1 MQRCTVGQFIGKPS
15 TLSIEPRW
23 GFVAP
28 HHDYM
33 SYFIEENV
41 NSIQVN
47 VGLLTRG
54 TKAWHI
60 ISTIRKLD
68 WDFTTPAWE
77 TLPFTGTMN
86 ALYLY
91 VDRKFLPQQNRFNLG
106 NRIAFGA
113 SLLSKHYDKETN
125 PQNIIIATTLNVYI
139 QYDVIAYYRIT
150 PRTNLRWN
158 IGFTHASNGSI
169 RDPNKG
175 FNIVTT
181 GLGIQYTMADERTV
195 FKPDPSTLND
205 PRTHQLNIGMIY
217 GCKSISRLDNQV
229 YHVSG
234 ISTEY
239 MRQINPTTLI
249 GAEAVAYWDPSNEE
263 ESDANNAYSYKDIH
277 NLNITLNGNY
287 ALKMGRV
294 YFVFQPGLYLLN
306 KVKPYSLITNKVA
319 LRFQATPKLFASIA
333 IKAHWLAKADFI
345 EFGIRYNIQNTNV
358 TAFPMQTNN
367 DCSAKPH
374 TDEIRLLH
382 TVIAL
387 LASDVADR
395 QISRAKPRSNTS

>member
-1 MQRCTVGQFIGKPS
+1 MLGSHTALYPQDSSLVSRLA
-15 TLSIEPRW
+15 LSIEPRW

-54 TKAWHI
+54 TKAWHSYFNYPQI
-60 ISTIRKLD
+60 GLGFYHSGLGN
-68 WDFTTPAWE
+68 PAVY
-77 TLPFTGTMN
+77 GTMN

-263 ESDANNAYSYKDIH
+263 ESDANNANSYKDIH

-345 EFGIRYNIQNTNV
+345 EFGIRYNIL
-358 TAFPMQTNN
+358 
-367 DCSAKPH
+367 KH
-374 TDEIRLLH
+374 
-382 TVIAL
+382 
-387 LASDVADR
+387 
-395 QISRAKPRSNTS
+395 

>member
-1 MQRCTVGQFIGKPS
+1 MLRRHFARVTLLFIMLGSHTALYPQDS
-15 TLSIEPRW
+15 SLVSRLALSIEPRW

-54 TKAWHI
+54 TKAWHSYFNYPQI
-60 ISTIRKLD
+60 GLGFYHSGLGN
-68 WDFTTPAWE
+68 PAVY
-77 TLPFTGTMN
+77 GTMN

-125 PQNIIIATTLNVYI
+125 PQNIIIATTLNAYI

-263 ESDANNAYSYKDIH
+263 ESDANNANSYKDIH

-345 EFGIRYNIQNTNV
+345 EFGIRYNIL
-358 TAFPMQTNN
+358 
-367 DCSAKPH
+367 KH
-374 TDEIRLLH
+374 
-382 TVIAL
+382 
-387 LASDVADR
+387 
-395 QISRAKPRSNTS
+395 

>member
-1 MQRCTVGQFIGKPS
+1 MLFRHFTQISLLLLG
-15 TLSIEPRW
+15 LSSHSLLYSQDSSLVNRLAFSVEPRW

-54 TKAWHI
+54 TKAWHNYFNYPQI
-60 ISTIRKLD
+60 GLGFYHSGLGNSKVY
-68 WDFTTPAWE
+68 
-77 TLPFTGTMN
+77 GKMS

-113 SLLSKHYDKETN
+113 SLLSKHYDKQTN
-125 PQNIIIATTLNVYI
+125 PQNIIIATALNVFI
-139 QYDVIAYYRIT
+139 QYDLIAYYRIT
-150 PRTNLRWN
+150 PHANLRWN

-181 GLGIQYTMADERTV
+181 GLGVQYTLSDERAV
-195 FKPDPSTLND
+195 FKPAPAALND
-205 PRTHQLNIGMIY
+205 PRSHQLNVGLIY

-239 MRQINPTTLI
+239 MHQINPTTLI
-249 GAEAVAYWDPSNEE
+249 GVETVAYWDSSNEE
-263 ESDANNAYSYKDIH
+263 EYDASDTCSYNTIN

-294 YFVFQPGLYLLN
+294 YFIFQPGFYLLN
-306 KVKPYSLITNKVA
+306 KVKPYGIITNKVA
-319 LRFQATPKLFASIA
+319 LRFQATPKLFASIT

-345 EFGIRYNIQNTNV
+345 EFGIRYNILKHKS
-358 TAFPMQTNN
+358 NN
-367 DCSAKPH
+367 SP
-374 TDEIRLLH
+374 L
-382 TVIAL
+382 
-387 LASDVADR
+387 
-395 QISRAKPRSNTS
+395 